1 MIIRTTF
8 EGQMGFKTFLFIRFI
23 VISIIVSGCG
33 NRSSG
38 RVDISEEVSNEQ
50 ANAQPNI
57 LWIVADDLGLDI
69 GCYGEN
75 AVSTPNIDL
84 LAYEGMRFDR
94 LYTVAAVCSVS
105 RSALITGMYPVSID
119 SHQHRTRY
127 KDSLPDPVR
136 PITDYFKEAGY
147 FVTNKGKT
155 DYNFIHSK
163 NDMYDGT
170 DWNQREEGQP
180 FFSQIQISFPH
191 RPFKRDTANPV
202 NPKEVKVLPYYPDHT
217 IVRQDWAL
225 YLETVQDV
233 DKQVG
238 EIMKRLDQE
247 GLSGNIIVFF
257 FGDQGRPHLRAK
269 QFLYEGGIR
278 TPLII
283 RWPGRIT
290 PGSVN
295 DRLVSNVDIG
305 PTTMKAANL
314 KPPNYLHGKD
324 FLSSDSSQRKY
335 VFAMRDRRDETVD
348 RIRMV
353 RNESYK
359 YIRNFYPDRPYT
371 QFNAYKKHSY
381 PVLTLMKVMYKKGEL
396 TPAQARFMS
405 KERPFEELYDLKN
418 DPHELENLIQS
429 ELHKKEAE
437 NLRNVLNVW
446 LRKFDLGQYPE
457 NPEEILHAQ
466 NLMAEIYEKQMK
478 LKGLNPNVTDEE
490 LLKYWKEYLNQQKPL
505 Y

>member
-1 MIIRTTF
+1 VFSVII
-8 EGQMGFKTFLFIRFI
+8 L
-23 VISIIVSGCG
+23 SSCG
-33 NRSSG
+33 SKNTG
-38 RVDISEEVSNEQ
+38 KVNISEEDSDQQ
-50 ANAQPNI
+50 ANEQPNI

-69 GCYGEN
+69 GCYGEQ
-75 AVSTPNIDL
+75 AVNTPNMDL
-84 LAYEGMRFDR
+84 LASEGMRFNK

-105 RSALITGMYPVSID
+105 RSALITGMYPVSIN
-119 SHQHRTRY
+119 SHQHRTRF
-127 KDSLPDPVR
+127 KDSLPYQVK
-136 PITDYFKEAGY
+136 PITDYFKAAGY

-163 NDMYDGT
+163 KDMYDGT
-170 DWNQREEGQP
+170 DWNQRKEGQP

-191 RPFKRDTANPV
+191 RPFKRDATNPV
-202 NPKEVKVLPYYPDHT
+202 NPKEVKVLPYYTDHP

-238 EIMKRLDQE
+238 EIMKRLAQE
-247 GLSGNIIVFF
+247 GLSENTIVFF
-257 FGDQGRPHLRAK
+257 FGDQGRPHVRAK

-283 RWPGRIT
+283 RWPGKIT

-305 PTTMKAANL
+305 PSTMKAVNL

-353 RNESYK
+353 RNERYK

-396 TPAQARFMS
+396 TPDQARFMR

-418 DPHELENLIQS
+418 DPHEMENLIQLES
-429 ELHKKEAE
+429 HIKEAE
-437 NLRNVLNVW
+437 TLRNILNDW
-446 LRKFDLGQYPE
+446 LSKFDLGQYPE

-466 NLMAEIYEKQMK
+466 KLMMDIYEKQMK
-478 LKGLNPNVTDEE
+478 LKGLESDISDEE
-490 LLKYWKEYLNQQKPL
+490 FLKYWEEYLDQQKPF
-505 Y
+505 YN